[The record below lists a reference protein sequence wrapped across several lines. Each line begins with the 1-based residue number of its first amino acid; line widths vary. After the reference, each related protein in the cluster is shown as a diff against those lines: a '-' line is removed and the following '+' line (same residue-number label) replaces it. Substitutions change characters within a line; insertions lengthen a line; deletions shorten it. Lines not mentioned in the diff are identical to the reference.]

1 MANPPDASCPVT
13 QSTVTCTSSS
23 GGATQSTVGTGAGN
37 TAIVTGLD
45 AGNVYNC
52 TVTVSS
58 AAGPS
63 PPSPPSADFTVC
75 DVSVPVPG

>member
-1 MANPPDASCPVT
+1 VE
-13 QSTVTCTSSS
+13 
-23 GGATQSTVGTGAGN
+23 TGAGN
-37 TAIVTGLD
+37 TANVAGLD

-63 PPSPPSADFTVC
+63 PPSPPTADFTVC